1 MSQHVVNEVYTKTME
16 EIQKKDRVE
25 AAFVNKIIDKLLC
38 NDAYLLKKALSNEEN
53 VATAL
58 RRIDNFTKLPA
69 GSTTGDAE
77 LSDIRV
83 GADGKT
89 YETAGDA
96 VREQIKNTKQAAEDA
111 TASLK
116 EDISDLK
123 DNVVC
128 ELFESNY
135 KKINV
140 SDSEKMLNKV
150 AYICTDNTVRTY
162 DNPNAY
168 VLHKNVSAGDVY

>member
-53 VATAL
+53 VATAM

-77 LSDIRV
+77 L
-83 GADGKT
+83 
-89 YETAGDA
+89 
-96 VREQIKNTKQAAEDA
+96 
-111 TASLK
+111 
-116 EDISDLK
+116 
-123 DNVVC
+123 
-128 ELFESNY
+128 
-135 KKINV
+135 
-140 SDSEKMLNKV
+140 
-150 AYICTDNTVRTY
+150 
-162 DNPNAY
+162 
-168 VLHKNVSAGDVY
+168 

>member
-58 RRIDNFTKLPA
+58 GRIDNLTKLPA

-116 EDISDLK
+116 MALV
-123 DNVVC
+123 N
-128 ELFESNY
+128 
-135 KKINV
+135 
-140 SDSEKMLNKV
+140 
-150 AYICTDNTVRTY
+150 
-162 DNPNAY
+162 
-168 VLHKNVSAGDVY
+168 